1 MKNQKKVL
9 KKSVLV
15 LSIMVMS
22 FVLLS
27 GCSGKK
33 DVPLP
38 RQMEKPKAGDEIA
51 IIKTSEG
58 EFKMKLL
65 SDVAPKTVEAFKKI
79 VETKYYE
86 AGRMDKRPVSHII
99 MTFNPEDDKT
109 FEEFFGS
116 TYVTETANDV
126 RHYTGAVGMARKGE
140 SEPSGEF
147 YIVATEEMDQEFLE
161 TMDDLEDLYP
171 KEVRETYDAY
181 GGEPRIDLE
190 FTVFAQVYEGM
201 DVVDAIFK
209 IEHDEY
215 TFETTKEVTIESIE
229 IKTFD
234 GK

>member
-1 MKNQKKVL
+1 MKKQNVAL
-9 KKSVLV
+9 KRLTRI
-15 LSIMVMS
+15 LSMVILSLM
-22 FVLLS
+22 LLS

-38 RQMEKPKAGDEIA
+38 RQMEKPKVGDEIA

-86 AGRMDKRPVSHII
+86 EGTMDKRPVSHII
-99 MTFNPEDDKT
+99 MTFNPDDDKT

-116 TYVTETANDV
+116 TYVTETTNDI

-140 SEPSGEF
+140 SQPSGEF

-215 TFETTKEVTIESIE
+215 TFETTKIVTIESIE
-229 IKTFD
+229 IKTYD